1 MWQRLPRQSFDLIQA
16 CDVLEKAAAGLPGLQ
31 ELTWPSLRAA
41 LSGLA
46 VTDESCTPDG
56 PLHHCGVPL
65 RLCARLALAVVTGDR
80 ALVRVGENEIIK
92 EASPR
97 LEWNDA
103 EQVLAP
109 LEDVSANLDAGI
121 GNILP
126 IDTLFISARL
136 PGGGHGRGYLR
147 SSTAI
152 PVQVTKADAEIAYRL
167 RKPDGTWL
175 NVLNI
180 EERLYR
186 PILAP
191 RSWNPVNLTRF
202 RTAMASGEAWRDHP
216 AHVPP
221 LDPETFGTNICLH
234 IDDIAEERAP
244 RTTKELALRN
254 SRMEQIVER
263 CKNFKLVGGIVYRP
277 TPPPVLTLVLT
288 SDRSGTVRWPCKL
301 TWKCGTL
308 RGWSDP
314 DPGSNRYVKTLIGA
328 RMSNGNYGPEF
339 ESLLRT
345 VAIELEAPDE
355 GPVIADKCDQALSLP
370 PLAEFALNANL
381 WKQAISEM
389 NDAPQKL
396 INASSKAVDE
406 FVAACKSENMKGAKQ
421 AAGRV
426 RNTLRKMAPASKRIV
441 KQGGP
446 DPLAPS
452 SYERMLPASNVITAV
467 ALANATVQLIGESR
481 RGISDEEGSLIA
493 GAFTD

>member
-1 MWQRLPRQSFDLIQA
+1 LGEDDIKCLIEAFGRIYRKVWQRLPRQSFDLIQA

-202 RTAMASGEAWRDHP
+202 RT
-216 AHVPP
+216 
-221 LDPETFGTNICLH
+221 
-234 IDDIAEERAP
+234 
-244 RTTKELALRN
+244 
-254 SRMEQIVER
+254 EQIY
-263 CKNFKLVGGIVYRP
+263 VYI
-277 TPPPVLTLVLT
+277 
-288 SDRSGTVRWPCKL
+288 SM
-301 TWKCGTL
+301 TL
-308 RGWSDP
+308 RRKGRHEQLRSWLSGIPEWSKLSSAART
-314 DPGSNRYVKTLIGA
+314 SNLSAESFTGRRRHL
-328 RMSNGNYGPEF
+328 
-339 ESLLRT
+339 SLLWFLRR
-345 VAIELEAPDE
+345 I
-355 GPVIADKCDQALSLP
+355 DQAP
-370 PLAEFALNANL
+370 
-381 WKQAISEM
+381 
-389 NDAPQKL
+389 
-396 INASSKAVDE
+396 
-406 FVAACKSENMKGAKQ
+406 
-421 AAGRV
+421 
-426 RNTLRKMAPASKRIV
+426 
-441 KQGGP
+441 
-446 DPLAPS
+446 
-452 SYERMLPASNVITAV
+452 
-467 ALANATVQLIGESR
+467 
-481 RGISDEEGSLIA
+481 
-493 GAFTD
+493 